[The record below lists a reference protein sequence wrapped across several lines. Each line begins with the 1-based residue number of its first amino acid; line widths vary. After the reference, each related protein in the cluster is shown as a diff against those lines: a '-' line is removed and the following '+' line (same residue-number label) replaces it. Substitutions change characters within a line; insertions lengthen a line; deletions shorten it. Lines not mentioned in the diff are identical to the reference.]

1 MRFINPPH
9 MRMNPP
15 DGYDVA
21 IDEGDNELGCSQPD
35 CHNPAVEQ
43 AHYDIDLCP
52 DHLKDEVQ
60 WDQAD
65 NQNKSDR
72 EEYGQ
77 YETDRST
84 G

>member
-1 MRFINPPH
+1 MT
-9 MRMNPP
+9 PP
-15 DGYDVA
+15 DGYDVSV
-21 IDEGDNELGCSQPD
+21 DEAGNELGCSQPR
-35 CHNPAVEQ
+35 CHQLAIEQ
-43 AHYDIDLCP
+43 DNYDIDLCP
-52 DHLKDEVQ
+52 DHLKDEMQ

-65 NQNKSDR
+65 TANDADR